1 MGTSFWKNDLLAGKY
16 NKEQGQRLK
25 TINISINKTL
35 GDYEGMSLFMFVR
48 IIEIPIEISFNK
60 DIKIPE
66 KVMILKS

>member
-1 MGTSFWKNDLLAGKY
+1 MGTSFGKNDLLAGKY

-35 GDYEGMSLFMFVR
+35 GDYEGMSLFMFMG

-66 KVMILKS
+66 KIMILKS